1 MLLPHI
7 NKDKFVK
14 LKKVLIAVLL
24 GTSALSLSSCWLLVG
39 TAVGGGTAAYI
50 SGEYSMNMS
59 GGLKDIYN
67 ATLKAIQSN
76 DDFIIT
82 KKSITSMDA
91 VIDGSTKVDSTS
103 FYVKIEK
110 LTDNASKVT
119 IKFGTFGDQTMS
131 ATLMDQI
138 QAIAHKTS

>member
-7 NKDKFVK
+7 NKNKFVK

-39 TAVGGGTAAYI
+39 AAVGGGTAAYI

-76 DDFIIT
+76 DNFIIT

-91 VIDGSTKVDSTS
+91 VIDGSTKVNSTS

>member
-39 TAVGGGTAAYI
+39 AAVGGGTAAYI

-76 DDFIIT
+76 DNFIIT

-91 VIDGSTKVDSTS
+91 VIDGSTKVNSTS

>member
-1 MLLPHI
+1 
-7 NKDKFVK
+7 
-14 LKKVLIAVLL
+14 
-24 GTSALSLSSCWLLVG
+24 
-39 TAVGGGTAAYI
+39 
-50 SGEYSMNMS
+50 MNMS

-76 DDFIIT
+76 NDFVIT

-91 VIDGSTKVDSTS
+91 VIYGSTKVDSTS

-119 IKFGTFGDQTMS
+119 IKFGTFGDQKMS

-138 QAIAHKTS
+138 QKNV

>member
-1 MLLPHI
+1 M
-7 NKDKFVK
+7 K

-39 TAVGGGTAAYI
+39 AAVGGGTAAYI

-82 KKSITSMDA
+82 KKSITSMDV